1 MSATA
6 PVRTL
11 ISKPPRQ
18 RVSVNGVAIGGQDI
32 LREARNHANEKPAT
46 AWQAAATAL
55 VVKELLVQEAR
66 RLGVS
71 GDPASDGE
79 GRMETD
85 EEAAIRTLV
94 EREVAVPEA
103 TAEECRRYYENH
115 RSRFRSATLTEAAHI
130 LLAAAPEDGEARQAA
145 AAMAQGFCDLLATEP
160 GAFADLAR
168 QHSQCPSAGQG
179 GSLGQLLPGS
189 TVPEFESGIA
199 GLEPGEISRNPVE
212 TRFGFHVVRV
222 ERRIEGR
229 DLPFELVHDRI
240 AAYLQDSAAHR
251 AQAQY
256 IARLVSAADIKGLDM
271 AGAFEHRVH

>member
-11 ISKPPRQ
+11 ISKPGRQ
-18 RVSVNGVAIGGQDI
+18 RVSVNGVVIGSQDI
-32 LREARNHANEKPAT
+32 LREARNHATERPAE

-66 RLGVS
+66 RLGVA
-71 GDPASDGE
+71 GAPASDGE
-79 GRMETD
+79 GRTETD

-94 EREVAVPEA
+94 ERAVAVPEA
-103 TAEECRRYYENH
+103 SAEECRRYYQNH
-115 RSRFRSATLTEAAHI
+115 RARFRSATLTEASHI
-130 LLAAAPEDGEARQAA
+130 LLAAAPGDDEARKAA
-145 AAMAQGFCDLLATEP
+145 SGLAQRLCDRLAADPE
-160 GAFADLAR
+160 AFEALAR
-168 QHSQCPSAGQG
+168 EHSQCPSSGQG
-179 GSLGQLLPGS
+179 GSLGQLLPGT
-189 TVPEFESGIA
+189 TVPEFETGIA
-199 GLEPGEISRNPVE
+199 ALAPGGISQHPVE

-240 AAYLQDSAAHR
+240 AAYLHDAAAHR
-251 AQAQY
+251 AHAQY

>member
-11 ISKPPRQ
+11 IAKPPRQ
-18 RVSVNGVAIGGQDI
+18 RVSVNGIAIAGQDI
-32 LREARNHANEKPAT
+32 LREARNHANERPAD
-46 AWQAAATAL
+46 AWNAAATAL

-66 RLGVS
+66 RLGVA
-71 GDPASDGE
+71 GTPASDGE

-94 EREVAVPEA
+94 ERAVTVPQA
-103 TAEECRRYYENH
+103 SAEECRRYYENH
-115 RSRFRSATLTEAAHI
+115 RARFRSATLTEAAHI
-130 LLAAAPEDGEARQAA
+130 LLAAAPEDLEARQAA
-145 AAMAQGFCDLLATEP
+145 AATAQSLCDRLTADP
-160 GAFADLAR
+160 DAFADLA
-168 QHSQCPSAGQG
+168 QAHSQCPSAGQG

-189 TVPEFESGIA
+189 TVPEFET
-199 GLEPGEISRNPVE
+199 GLANLAPGEISRQPVE
-212 TRFGFHVVRV
+212 TRFGYHVVRV

-240 AAYLQDSAAHR
+240 AAYLHEAAGHR

-256 IARLVSAADIKGLDM
+256 IARLVSAADIKGFDM
-271 AGAFEHRVH
+271 AGAADHRVH

>member
-18 RVSVNGVAIGGQDI
+18 RISVNGVAIGGQDI
-32 LREARNHANEKPAT
+32 LREARNHTNERPAE
-46 AWQAAATAL
+46 AWHAAATAL

-66 RLGVS
+66 RLGVAA
-71 GDPASDGE
+71 DPASDGE
-79 GRMETD
+79 GRTETA
-85 EEAAIRTLV
+85 EEAAIRSLV
-94 EREVAVPEA
+94 EREVSVPEA
-103 TAEECRRYYENH
+103 TVEECRRYYENH
-115 RSRFRSATLTEAAHI
+115 RSRFRSATLTEASHI
-130 LLAAAPEDGEARQAA
+130 LLAASPEDLDARQAA
-145 AAMAQGFCDLLATEP
+145 AATAQSLCDRLAADP
-160 GAFADLAR
+160 DAFAALAR
-168 QHSQCPSAGQG
+168 KHSQCPSAGQV

-189 TVPEFESGIA
+189 TVPEFENGIA
-199 GLEPGEISRNPVE
+199 ALAPGETSRQPVE

-240 AAYLQDSAAHR
+240 AAYLQDAAAHR

-256 IARLVSAADIKGLDM
+256 MARLVSAADIKGLDM
-271 AGAFEHRVH
+271 AGAADHRVH

>member
-18 RVSVNGVAIGGQDI
+18 RISVNGVAIGSQDI
-32 LREARNHANEKPAT
+32 LREARNHANERPAE
-46 AWQAAATAL
+46 AWHAAATAL

-66 RLGVS
+66 RLGIS
-71 GDPASDGE
+71 GAPASDGE
-79 GRMETD
+79 GRTETA

-94 EREVAVPEA
+94 ERQVTVPEA
-103 TAEECRRYYENH
+103 TVEESRRYYENH
-115 RSRFRSATLTEAAHI
+115 RARFRSATLTEAAHI
-130 LLAAAPEDGEARQAA
+130 LLAAAPEDLEARQAA
-145 AAMAQGFCDLLATEP
+145 AASAQSLCDRLAADP
-160 GAFADLAR
+160 DAFEALAR

-189 TVPEFESGIA
+189 TVPEFETGMA
-199 GLEPGEISRNPVE
+199 RLAPGEISRQPVE

-240 AAYLQDSAAHR
+240 AAYLHDAAAHR

-256 IARLVSAADIKGLDM
+256 IARLVSSADIKGLDM
-271 AGAFEHRVH
+271 AGAADHRVH